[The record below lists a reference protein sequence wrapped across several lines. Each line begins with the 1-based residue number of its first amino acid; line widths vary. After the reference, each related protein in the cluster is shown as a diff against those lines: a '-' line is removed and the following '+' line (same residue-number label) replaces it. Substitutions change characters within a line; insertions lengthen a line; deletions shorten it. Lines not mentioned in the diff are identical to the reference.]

1 MTARLRA
8 VNHPTEKGG
17 FLHSCPC
24 GSEEQ
29 GPRIL
34 ARMVHIMTDLR
45 TLKAKDNNAEKKAGP
60 LVWLS
65 RAARSLVGILPES
78 VPCAVCPPLAAAAT
92 CPRNTQSLPRFSPF
106 PGQLGPALGMGLK
119 ASCLHTTGSPREHQP
134 CWPGEEVGRSLAP
147 ITHMFQAQKCGYSG
161 RDAITSSSWGY
172 GARAASAGTFSY
184 LLETLSC

>member
-1 MTARLRA
+1 M
-8 VNHPTEKGG
+8 
-17 FLHSCPC
+17 
-24 GSEEQ
+24 
-29 GPRIL
+29 
-34 ARMVHIMTDLR
+34 
-45 TLKAKDNNAEKKAGP
+45 
-60 LVWLS
+60 
-65 RAARSLVGILPES
+65 GILPES
-78 VPCAVCPPLAAAAT
+78 IPCAVCPPLAAAAT

-119 ASCLHTTGSPREHQP
+119 ASCLHTTGSPCEHQP

-184 LLETLSC
+184 LLETLSCCGICLFVVWATNMAFYKGVCGRWILMAKLSSATVE